1 MSFGSGSRPRA
12 SLLPWQE
19 RVLIAF
25 LLLAAL
31 GLGYVIGVLISCA
44 AHRWCPR

>member
-1 MSFGSGSRPRA
+1 MSFGPGSRSRA

-25 LLLAAL
+25 LFVVVL

-44 AHRWCPR
+44 THHGCPR